1 MTQLEEAT
9 MTTHD
14 PSVPDMTAGRIAQ
27 SLAELNGHYNTYI
40 SALNVAEARRHYDL
54 AAQLRRGLA
63 LVAKARHA
71 AEDALAALE
80 VEA

>member
-1 MTQLEEAT
+1 MTNDGGSNAASGVLGPAT
-9 MTTHD
+9 M
-14 PSVPDMTAGRIAQ
+14 AGRIAE
-27 SLAELNGHYNTYI
+27 SLAVLSGHYNTYI
-40 SALNVAEARRHYDL
+40 SALNVAETCRHYDL

-63 LVAKARHA
+63 LVAKARHD